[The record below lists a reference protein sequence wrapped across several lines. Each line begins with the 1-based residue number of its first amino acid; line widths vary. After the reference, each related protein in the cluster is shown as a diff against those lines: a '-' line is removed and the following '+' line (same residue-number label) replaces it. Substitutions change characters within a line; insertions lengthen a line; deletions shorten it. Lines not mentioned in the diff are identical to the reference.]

1 MNVLVVGGGISGL
14 VAAYELG
21 RAGVPVTLIEAGPR
35 LGGKVGTE
43 HVEGYVVERGPDS
56 FLVGKPAAVQ
66 LCRDLG
72 LAGAL
77 VPPRSPSDV
86 FVWHGRL
93 VPVPEGLGSGIPRAF
108 RPVALSPLF
117 CLREKLGLAREL
129 FVPPGTVSGDE
140 PVGAFLRRRFGDA
153 LVDRLASPLLEGVY
167 GTPVDEL
174 SLLALLPHLREA
186 ERRHGSLLRAALFQA
201 RTVRVE
207 RAPGPPTLSLAG
219 GMGSLVDALAE
230 RTSHTEIILDTAVV
244 RLERAAPGYRAL
256 LGDGRWRSFGAVIVA
271 TPTRST
277 ASLLADIAP
286 GAASALA
293 DMPYG
298 STAVVSLGYRED
310 QLAHPLAGHGF
321 LVPPGALAISACTWS
336 SSKWP
341 GRAPDGSVLLRA
353 SVRAPRL
360 LATDDASLVE
370 AVHAAL
376 ASVLGVRGRPE
387 LARVARHPGIMP
399 RYTVGHLERVA
410 AIDAALADEPRVQ
423 VIGAAYRGA
432 GIPECIAQG
441 RSAAAA
447 LVALAVAGD
456 GDNVPASVETGE
468 AAVRHLFRA
477 EPDA

>member
-1 MNVLVVGGGISGL
+1 MTVLVVGGGISGL

-21 RAGVPVTLIEAGPR
+21 RAGVPVTLVEASPR

-43 HVEGYVVERGPDS
+43 HIEGYVVERGPDS

-93 VPVPEGLGSGIPRAF
+93 VPIPEGVGSGIPRAF
-108 RPVALSPLF
+108 RPLALSPLF
-117 CLREKLGLAREL
+117 SLREKLGLAREL
-129 FVPPGTVSGDE
+129 FVPRGRESGDE
-140 PVGAFLRRRFGDA
+140 AVGTFLRRRFGDV
-153 LVDRLASPLLEGVY
+153 LVDRLASPLLEAVY

-174 SLLALLPHLREA
+174 SLLALFPYLREA
-186 ERRHGSLLRAALFQA
+186 ERRHGSLLRAALAQRRAA
-201 RTVRVE
+201 RAE
-207 RAPGPPTLSLAG
+207 RAPGPPILSLAG
-219 GMGSLVDALAE
+219 GMGSLIDALVE
-230 RTSHTEIILDTAVV
+230 RTRNTEILLDTAVV
-244 RLERAAPGYRAL
+244 RLERSAPGYRAL
-256 LGDGRWRSFGAVIVA
+256 LGDGSRRSFGAVIVA
-271 TPTRST
+271 TPARS
-277 ASLLADIAP
+277 SGLLLADIAP

-336 SSKWP
+336 SAKWP
-341 GRAPDGSVLLRA
+341 GRAPDDSVLLRA
-353 SVRAPRL
+353 SVREPRL

-370 AVHAAL
+370 AVHTAL
-376 ASVLGVRGRPE
+376 ASVLGIRGRPE
-387 LARVARHPGIMP
+387 LARVARHPGVMP

-410 AIDAALADEPRVQ
+410 AIDAALADEPAIQ
-423 VIGAAYRGA
+423 VIGAAYRGV
-432 GIPECIAQG
+432 GLPECITQG
-441 RSAAAA
+441 QSAAAA
-447 LVALAVAGD
+447 LLRLR
-456 GDNVPASVETGE
+456 VE
-468 AAVRHLFRA
+468 V
-477 EPDA
+477 